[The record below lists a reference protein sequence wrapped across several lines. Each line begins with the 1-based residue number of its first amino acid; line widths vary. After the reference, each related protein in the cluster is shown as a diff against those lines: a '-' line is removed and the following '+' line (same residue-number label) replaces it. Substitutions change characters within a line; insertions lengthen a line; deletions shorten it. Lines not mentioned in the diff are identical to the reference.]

1 MDHVVTQISFVFD
14 ILITGLLGATIFFAV
29 KLSRHLDTFRS
40 NRADME
46 NLIRELSNQITRA
59 QEGIS
64 VLDDLATSRG
74 DELRSIISKARGLSE
89 ELQLMTESGNS
100 LATRLE
106 NMAVRNR
113 ELVEEMDARAL
124 GMVYPGGKAQ
134 SSSSSQASSSQA
146 SSREEATALR
156 ATPRPARYEET
167 LNRAKV
173 ESPAD
178 SIFSI
183 RDPDFEDE
191 ESGVDDDGFS
201 SQAERDL
208 AEALAR
214 RVPKGK

>member
-1 MDHVVTQISFVFD
+1 MDHVVSQISFVFD

-64 VLDDLATSRG
+64 VLDELATSRG

-113 ELVEEMDARAL
+113 ELVDEMDVRAL
-124 GMVYPGGKAQ
+124 GMVYPGSK
-134 SSSSSQASSSQA
+134 SQASSS
-146 SSREEATALR
+146 SEVPPLR
-156 ATPRPARYEET
+156 AARPARYEET
-167 LNRAKV
+167 LNRAKT
-173 ESPAD
+173 ESAAD

-183 RDPDFEDE
+183 RDPDFEDD
-191 ESGVDDDGFS
+191 ESAADDGFS